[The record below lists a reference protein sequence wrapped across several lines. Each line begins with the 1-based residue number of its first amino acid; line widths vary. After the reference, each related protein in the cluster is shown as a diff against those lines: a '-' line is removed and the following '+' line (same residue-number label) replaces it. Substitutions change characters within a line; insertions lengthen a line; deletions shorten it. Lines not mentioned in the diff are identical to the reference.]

1 MDWIYIGNFIQASVR
16 AATPLVFGSLGVV
29 IAERSGTRHISNEG
43 TMLLAALTGVIG
55 TKYFGNMAFGVLFSL
70 VIGAVCGLILAIM
83 MIWLPSNQTIVGI
96 GFNMTMVGVTSYIL
110 RLGGDMLRSP
120 VPAPAVKVLRFS
132 LFDVFAIA
140 SALLVWFFL
149 FRTGPGLKLRSVGEN
164 AMAADA
170 AGINVIKTRTIA
182 MVIACMFS
190 SLGGMALSLS
200 WVHVFTDNL
209 TMGRGFIA
217 MAAVYFGKWN
227 PLLTTLA
234 AFMFG
239 GAEALALRSQALSA
253 TISSYYFLMI
263 PYVLTLIVVA
273 ISGRM
278 KGPQDTGKSYIR
290 Q

>member
-1 MDWIYIGNFIQASVR
+1 
-16 AATPLVFGSLGVV
+16 
-29 IAERSGTRHISNEG
+29 
-43 TMLLAALTGVIG
+43 
-55 TKYFGNMAFGVLFSL
+55 
-70 VIGAVCGLILAIM
+70 
-83 MIWLPSNQTIVGI
+83 
-96 GFNMTMVGVTSYIL
+96 MTMVGVTSYIL

-120 VPAPAVKVLRFS
+120 VPAPTVRILSMS
-132 LFDVFAIA
+132 LFDISAIV
-140 SALLVWFFL
+140 SALLIWLFL

-182 MVIACMFS
+182 MIIACMFS
-190 SLGGMALSLS
+190 SLSLS

-273 ISGRM
+273 LSGRM
-278 KGPQDTGKSYIR
+278 KGPQDTGKPYIR